1 MRDITINLQKAD
13 TWKIEL
19 RIAANFISS
28 KDVDEERVMH
38 SKSDNIELMPY
49 DIANIVVNELFES
62 LLSSH
67 QISLETSMRERSYF
81 RFSPTVVL

>member
-1 MRDITINLQKAD
+1 
-13 TWKIEL
+13 
-19 RIAANFISS
+19 
-28 KDVDEERVMH
+28 MH

-49 DIANIVVNELFES
+49 DIANMVVNELFES

-81 RFSPTVVL
+81 RFSPAVVL

>member
-19 RIAANFISS
+19 TIAAKFISS

-38 SKSDNIELMPY
+38 SKSDNIELMPH
-49 DIANIVVNELFES
+49 DIANMVVNELFES

-67 QISLETSMRERSYF
+67 QISLETSMRERSFF